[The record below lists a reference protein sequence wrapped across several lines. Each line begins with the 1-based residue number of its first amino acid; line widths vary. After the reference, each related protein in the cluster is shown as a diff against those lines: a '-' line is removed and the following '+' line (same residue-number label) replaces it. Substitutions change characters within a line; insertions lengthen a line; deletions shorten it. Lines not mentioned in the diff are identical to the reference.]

1 LSAAGPFVVMLGS
14 TLGASIAGPFVAACA
29 LLVIS
34 GAGKLVRPAP
44 ARVAVRAAGLPWAGA
59 LVFAFGT
66 AEVVAGIAGASFGG
80 SWALAVAAC
89 YVALTAFAFLLLRR
103 APSTPCACLGSSR
116 ATVTPAHVV
125 LDALAAGI
133 AIVASSTGSP
143 WAQFSGHWIAAMV
156 FVVLVACCVQLA
168 ALALESLPALAAA
181 AKEGSS

>member
-1 LSAAGPFVVMLGS
+1 MLGS
-14 TLGASIAGPFVAACA
+14 TFGASVAGPFVAACA
-29 LLVIS
+29 LLVLS

-44 ARVAVRAAGLPWAGA
+44 ARLAVRAVRLPWPSA
-59 LVFAFGT
+59 LVSAFAA
-66 AEVVAGIAGASFGG
+66 AEVVAGVAGAIFGG
-80 SWALAVAAC
+80 RWALAVAAS
-89 YVALTAFAFLLLRR
+89 YGALTAFAILLLRR

-116 ATVTPAHVV
+116 ATVTPTHIV

-133 AIVASSTGSP
+133 ALVASSTGSP
-143 WAQFSGHWIAAMV
+143 WSQFAGHRIAAAV